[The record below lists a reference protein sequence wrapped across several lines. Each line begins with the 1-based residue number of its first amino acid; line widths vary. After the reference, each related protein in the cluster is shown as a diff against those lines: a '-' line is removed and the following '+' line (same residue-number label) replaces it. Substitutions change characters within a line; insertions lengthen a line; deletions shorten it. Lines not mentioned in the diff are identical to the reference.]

1 MRCQCCDRNLS
12 DYESTLRHPMTL
24 EFLDICT
31 KCLDYIPIAP
41 VEPTNI
47 SNDTGYEDDPEDINE
62 IIEDQFYMNSQSD
75 DV

>member
-1 MRCQCCDRNLS
+1 MRCYCCDRNLS

-31 KCLDYIPIAP
+31 KCLQDIPIVP
-41 VEPTNI
+41 VEPANS
-47 SNDTGYEDDPEDINE
+47 SNDTGYEDDPEDINV